1 MESRANLTCFCALIA
16 LSLIASRLCTAARV
30 GPARSDPTQQA
41 QAAISASLAAARNV
55 SFTVSDMAK
64 SGGLKPREAAAVKD
78 CMVTVRASVDE
89 LQRSLRA
96 LKGAA
101 AADGGKRAV
110 VVDQMKDVQTWVSA
124 ALTDETTCMDGF
136 ADGGMDGGVKET
148 IRDQI
153 VKVAR
158 LISNALAL
166 VGDLCNN

>member
-96 LKGAA
+96 LKSAA
-101 AADGGKRAV
+101 AADGGKRVLAE
-110 VVDQMKDVQTWVSA
+110 QMKNVQTWVSA

-136 ADGGMDGGVKET
+136 ANRGMDGEVKKT

-153 VKVAR
+153 VEVAR

-166 VGDLCNN
+166 VSRLCDN